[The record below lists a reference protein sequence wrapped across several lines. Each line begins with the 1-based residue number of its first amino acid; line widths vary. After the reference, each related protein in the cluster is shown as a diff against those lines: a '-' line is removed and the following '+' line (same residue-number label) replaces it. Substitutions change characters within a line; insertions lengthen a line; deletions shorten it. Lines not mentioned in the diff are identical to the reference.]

1 MLKETNSL
9 IIMSYLALCFL
20 CKIVAMATRGMSQN
34 RAPYTTTHS
43 PTTSSGQLD
52 VTQPSHDS
60 EIHETQ
66 QISIENQPSR
76 VEGTVF
82 ILVSKCAFL

>member
-20 CKIVAMATRGMSQN
+20 CKIIATETRGMSQK
-34 RAPYTTTHS
+34 RALHTTTHS
-43 PTTSSGQLD
+43 PTPSSNQLD

-60 EIHETQ
+60 KIHETQ
-66 QISIENQPSR
+66 QTSIENQPSS
-76 VEGTVF
+76 VEGTLF
-82 ILVSKCAFL
+82 ISV